1 MRIWF
6 FEDRRRMAPRY
17 TISTEIAF
25 SCSHALD
32 GYEGDCARLHG
43 HNWVLR
49 VYYDFT
55 RLDDQGIA
63 VDYCLLAERVKEIVL
78 PLLDHRHLNDL
89 PLFEGIN
96 PTSENIAARIFE
108 LLRDKVRFDGGRLSM
123 IELWETPTDMV
134 RYREG

>member
-1 MRIWF
+1 
-6 FEDRRRMAPRY
+6 MAPRY
-17 TISTEIAF
+17 TVSTEIAF
-25 SCSHALD
+25 SSSHSLD
-32 GYEGDCARLHG
+32 GYDGDCARLHG

-49 VYYDFT
+49 VYYEFT

-63 VDYCLLAERVKEIVL
+63 VDFCILADRVREIIV

-96 PTSENIAARIFE
+96 PTSENIAAAVFG
-108 LLRDKVRFDGGRLSM
+108 LLRERLRFRGGRLSA

-134 RYREG
+134 RYSDE